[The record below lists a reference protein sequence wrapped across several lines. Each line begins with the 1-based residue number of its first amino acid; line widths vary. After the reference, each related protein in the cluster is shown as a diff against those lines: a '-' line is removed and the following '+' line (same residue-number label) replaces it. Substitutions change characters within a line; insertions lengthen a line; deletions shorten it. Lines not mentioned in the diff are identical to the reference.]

1 MTFIVDLDVYR
12 DAETLEEF
20 TTSVQE
26 NLIKDRAITMTII
39 EYVGPAGG
47 NPIVRFA
54 SDDHMAIG
62 ELILDYLGDDAPED
76 YEIEI
81 EQI

>member
-1 MTFIVDLDVYR
+1 MTFIVDLDVAR
-12 DAETLEEF
+12 DEDTFEEF
-20 TTSVQE
+20 TASVQE
-26 NLIKDRAITMTII
+26 NLIKDRPIDMTVL

-47 NPIVRFA
+47 NPLVRFA
-54 SDDHMAIG
+54 SDDHIALG
-62 ELILDYLGDDAPED
+62 ELILDYLGDEAPED